1 MGRTPMGKGL
11 VVRKLG
17 PTEIGTE
24 MDSRRNSGKTS
35 EESMMT
41 MLLLLKE
48 STGGFKGREKNEKEE
63 EGRDYLCISSR

>member
-1 MGRTPMGKGL
+1 MGKGL

-41 MLLLLKE
+41 TLLLLKE
-48 STGGFKGREKNEKEE
+48 STGGFKRREKNERGK

>member
-11 VVRKLG
+11 VVRELG
-17 PTEIGTE
+17 PTEIGAE

-35 EESMMT
+35 EESMTT

-48 STGGFKGREKNEKEE
+48 STGGFKRREK
-63 EGRDYLCISSR
+63 